1 MHFSIPV
8 TYNKPSK
15 KLLLN
20 SPCLQ
25 NEAAKKIN
33 CFLMVENTLLDS
45 VAKQF
50 PSQMILDFK
59 AEREPVFRKLLF
71 KEKCS

>member
-1 MHFSIPV
+1 MRHQWRDNKQMHFSIPV
-8 TYNKPSK
+8 TYNKPFK

-25 NEAAKKIN
+25 NEAAKKIS
-33 CFLMVENTLLDS
+33 CFLMAENTLLDS

-50 PSQMILDFK
+50 TSQS
-59 AEREPVFRKLLF
+59 RKRTCF
-71 KEKCS
+71 QKVVV